1 MLTFYLL
8 RGLFLVILSLCSSST
23 PNSSEIQLIRFIR
36 EVESVPLKTKSVEL
50 LEHPLSVAYKSLGR
64 KLLLVY
70 KEKVRSPLSPI
81 IFPWHGSF
89 FLFMSKSFKT
99 RTSQVKSQE
108 GFLCNAQWLTPYFK
122 WNFLKFS
129 VLSSEERKCCFF
141 LTSDSLEKAVRN
153 QWWGEGWR
161 DDVLNGDVTMFQ
173 RCIITHLKF
182 WIQGL

>member
-1 MLTFYLL
+1 M
-8 RGLFLVILSLCSSST
+8 
-23 PNSSEIQLIRFIR
+23 
-36 EVESVPLKTKSVEL
+36 PLKTKSVEL

-70 KEKVRSPLSPI
+70 KEKVRSPLSPFL
-81 IFPWHGSF
+81 FPWHGSF

-129 VLSSEERKCCFF
+129 VLSSEERKCCVF
-141 LTSDSLEKAVRN
+141 LTSDSLETAVRN

-161 DDVLNGDVTMFQ
+161 DVILKGNVIMFQ

-182 WIQGL
+182 EFKGFGNKLQILPIQSMFENILNRYLMNCFDTCTYLIISKY